1 MKLTIY
7 GTPSSKYEFLKHSIR
22 KTAERA
28 GIHLEVEEVMN
39 VQEFIKNDIKSVP
52 AIKMEKS
59 VIIDAGG
66 SPDFESF
73 VNKVLNRILEEEK
86 HDERKVIVVPTD
98 FSSTSR
104 QSLDYI
110 LSLMKRVPSIFKLL
124 YVYHPIP
131 DLTGINMVSELPD
144 IQRASLK
151 SMEDAYQE
159 KINNNGSTNLVESI
173 FINGLAS
180 EKIIDVLQDEHADLA
195 VMGTSGKGDT
205 FKNLFGSV
213 SLEIARRSETPL
225 LLIPPTNKQTEV
237 HKILFLTNDPSI
249 EQYAF
254 STLVNFAKT
263 FEAEIL
269 ILHIADE
276 KEAPYQF
283 DWFRRSYNKI
293 DTKEI
298 RKDDDRLEEII
309 CDYAEST
316 DINMIAMVHGKRSFI
331 SNLFHR
337 SISKRMAIHTDFP
350 LMILPPKKL

>member
-1 MKLTIY
+1 M
-7 GTPSSKYEFLKHSIR
+7 
-22 KTAERA
+22 
-28 GIHLEVEEVMN
+28 
-39 VQEFIKNDIKSVP
+39 P
-52 AIKMEKS
+52 A
-59 VIIDAGG
+59 
-66 SPDFESF
+66 
-73 VNKVLNRILEEEK
+73 
-86 HDERKVIVVPTD
+86 
-98 FSSTSR
+98 
-104 QSLDYI
+104 
-110 LSLMKRVPSIFKLL
+110 IFKLL

-131 DLTGINMVSELPD
+131 DMTGINMVSELPD
-144 IQRASLK
+144 IQRTSLK
-151 SMEDAYQE
+151 SMEDSYQ
-159 KINNNGSTNLVESI
+159 KKVYDDGSMNLVESM

-180 EKIIDVLQDEHADLA
+180 EKIIDVLHEEHADMA
-195 VMGTSGKGDT
+195 VMGTSGKGDA

-213 SLEIARRSETPL
+213 SLEIARRSEVPL
-225 LLIPPTNKQTEV
+225 LLVPPTNNQSSV

-254 STLVNFAKT
+254 STLVQFAKT

-276 KEAPYQF
+276 KEAPYPF

-298 RKDDDRLEEII
+298 KKDDDRLEEVI
-309 CDYAEST
+309 CDYAESA

-331 SNLFHR
+331 SSLFHR